1 MATKS
6 FTKNI
11 DIRDKKLGK
20 SLVSALENASNKKSK
35 DVSLSRTYSEASN
48 DTIRKIFGKSK

>member
-20 SLVSALENASNKKSK
+20 SLVSALENASKKGSK
-35 DVSLSRTYSEASN
+35 DVSISRTYSEASS